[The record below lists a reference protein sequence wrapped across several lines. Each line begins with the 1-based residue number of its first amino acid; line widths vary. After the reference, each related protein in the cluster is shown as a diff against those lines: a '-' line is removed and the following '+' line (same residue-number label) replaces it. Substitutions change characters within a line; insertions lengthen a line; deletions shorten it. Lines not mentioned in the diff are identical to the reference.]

1 MPEKENVEGELARI
15 RAAWDEA
22 TNKRIKPVEEEIA
35 KFTGE
40 LALVQQRLDGLL
52 RQENRTSDVQPSG
65 PYQGL
70 TMAEMMICQSI
81 ADYEHQRRPDDASQA
96 WVDSVKAA
104 LATTDWADAHDG
116 SLSSELWRG
125 VMAESKVAGLFRQI
139 RMPTNPFSMPVS
151 DARIRFL
158 PGTQNAEATDDD
170 IKVSN
175 RTLTAVEAV
184 GQVSWSYDLDEDS
197 VIAMSPH
204 IRENFEISAAETLD
218 DLILNGD
225 TDLTAT
231 NINKEGATV
240 DRATLGEGHWTLL
253 DGLRKGLLGEADRR
267 YALAL
272 DGGNKESY
280 RQLLEGLDD
289 KAQDIRNLVFLVPP
303 RMAID
308 ALTIPEVVTIDKFGS
323 NATIRTGQLAA
334 IFGIPIVSTP
344 MLRKNV
350 AADGKVNSTPA
361 NNVVWS
367 MIGVNT
373 LGYRLGFRREL
384 QVETERSVSKRQYT
398 MTGSLR
404 VAFQSR
410 ETNTANEYGYIG
422 MNAT

>member
-1 MPEKENVEGELARI
+1 
-15 RAAWDEA
+15 
-22 TNKRIKPVEEEIA
+22 
-35 KFTGE
+35 
-40 LALVQQRLDGLL
+40 
-52 RQENRTSDVQPSG
+52 
-65 PYQGL
+65 
-70 TMAEMMICQSI
+70 
-81 ADYEHQRRPDDASQA
+81 
-96 WVDSVKAA
+96 
-104 LATTDWADAHDG
+104 
-116 SLSSELWRG
+116 
-125 VMAESKVAGLFRQI
+125 MAESKVAGLFRQI